1 MLCHQRHT
9 NKRTAPTRKG
19 TALIINYRVW
29 PVKGKESQT
38 ETKHATNKVLP
49 FLVTTAQHLGQE
61 GQKMSHYMTALA
73 MKQKGLKPATKIVLY
88 WLADH
93 HNGETGECF
102 PSINRLADVCEMSR
116 RSVENHLETLETL
129 GLIQRVNQFRDR
141 GGKTSNRYLLELTG
155 TSENDSSADTDTQ
168 NLRMVC
174 EKSAH
179 GHTQNLRMNN
189 LGINNLGKETNIS
202 SSDDDGVDYY
212 FDQLWE
218 EYPRKV
224 GKAQAK
230 KAFKAASK
238 KINFYDLLPKYMSYV
253 LTLEGK
259 ETQFIPH
266 LATWLNGERWN
277 DEGK

>member
-1 MLCHQRHT
+1 
-9 NKRTAPTRKG
+9 
-19 TALIINYRVW
+19 
-29 PVKGKESQT
+29 
-38 ETKHATNKVLP
+38 
-49 FLVTTAQHLGQE
+49 
-61 GQKMSHYMTALA
+61 MSHYMTALA

-116 RSVENHLETLETL
+116 RSVEAHLETLETL
-129 GLIQRVNQFRDR
+129 GLIQRVNQYRDT
-141 GGKTSNRYLLELTG
+141 GGKTSNKYILGL
-155 TSENDSSADTDTQ
+155 SENVSEQDDTQ

-174 EKSAH
+174 EKSAQ
-179 GHTQNLRMNN
+179 GDTQNLRMNN
-189 LGINNLGKETNIS
+189 LGINNLGKETNLS

-230 KAFKAASK
+230 KAFKTASK
-238 KINFYDLLPKYMSYV
+238 KINFYDLLPKFEAYV

-266 LATWLNGERWN
+266 LATWLNGERWK
-277 DEGK
+277 DEGQ